1 MASVE
6 GWHNYS
12 GTDLQMVL
20 QLQRGLHSSTREAW
34 GWLPCAVPPP
44 WPPRS
49 RPRAQTSASR
59 APQLVPPRVA
69 VTRGLGIDALIRP
82 ARNWTLVSLATP
94 QAHTRE
100 GPLPWEKSS
109 HNNNRSSSTLPGFK
123 PFYFPCISSVWGS
136 SSIFPYF
143 SHSSP
148 FWLQSPNLQESTCC
162 VS

>member
-1 MASVE
+1 M
-6 GWHNYS
+6 NS
-12 GTDLQMVL
+12 GGLVSH
-20 QLQRGLHSSTREAW
+20 RGTVVPSSCR
-34 GWLPCAVPPP
+34 GICVPPLV
-44 WPPRS
+44 PPRS
-49 RPRAQTSASR
+49 ARAQPPPR

-109 HNNNRSSSTLPGFK
+109 HNNNRSSSTLPGLK

-136 SSIFPYF
+136 FSIFPYF

-148 FWLQSPNLQESTCC
+148 FWLQSPNLQELTCC
-162 VS
+162 VSYSSPTT

>member
-1 MASVE
+1 MAWCRTVAP
-6 GWHNYS
+6 WCHH
-12 GTDLQMVL
+12 
-20 QLQRGLHSSTREAW
+20 R
-34 GWLPCAVPPP
+34 AVASPPLV
-44 WPPRS
+44 PPRS
-49 RPRAQTSASR
+49 ARAQPPPR
-59 APQLVPPRVA
+59 APQLVAPRVA

-109 HNNNRSSSTLPGFK
+109 HNNNRSSSTLPGLK

-136 SSIFPYF
+136 FSIFPYF

-148 FWLQSPNLQESTCC
+148 FWLQSPNLQELTCC
-162 VS
+162 VSYSSPTT

>member
-1 MASVE
+1 MPLVS
-6 GWHNYS
+6 YR
-12 GTDLQMVL
+12 GTVVPSSC
-20 QLQRGLHSSTREAW
+20 RGIPTFGAATLGARAQ
-34 GWLPCAVPPP
+34 PPP
-44 WPPRS
+44 
-49 RPRAQTSASR
+49 R
-59 APQLVPPRVA
+59 APQLVAPRVA

-109 HNNNRSSSTLPGFK
+109 HNNNRSSSTLPGLK

-148 FWLQSPNLQESTCC
+148 FWLQSPNLQELTCC
-162 VS
+162 VSFSSPTT